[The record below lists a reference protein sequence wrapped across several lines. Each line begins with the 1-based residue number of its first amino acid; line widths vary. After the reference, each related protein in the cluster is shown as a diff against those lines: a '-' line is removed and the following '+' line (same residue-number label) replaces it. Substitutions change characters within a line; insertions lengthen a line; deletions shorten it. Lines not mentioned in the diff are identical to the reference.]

1 MLSIEVSAWLSDVT
15 GGVYTIKEIT
25 GRANSKIFKIITKD
39 QNYALK
45 LYPSKEFDK
54 RERLLVEF
62 DALTI
67 LHQYGVSNTPRPIR
81 KSTDLNTALYEW
93 IDGVSLREVGLK
105 EVSDA
110 LNFIDILKKIS
121 SLKSDIS
128 SQLAS
133 EACLSAKELVSQID
147 RRFKRLSEID
157 IKEDPELHKFLSGQ
171 FKPVFDEVKKKINKN
186 WKLPWLYDKDLIKE
200 FQTLSPSDFG
210 FHNAIYVN
218 NNKIIYIDFEYFGW
232 DDPVKLTSDFIWHA
246 GMDITNKAQHKWLE
260 GMCGIFVDDKYFLD
274 RFQAYHPL
282 YGLRWSMI
290 LLNEFLP
297 KVWEI
302 RKHADRKK
310 EKNHKSI
317 KQIQLNKSKKYLL
330 RVRRLIHELN

>member
-274 RFQAYHPL
+274 RFQTQKTLFWNWHL
-282 YGLRWSMI
+282 T
-290 LLNEFLP
+290 
-297 KVWEI
+297 
-302 RKHADRKK
+302 
-310 EKNHKSI
+310 
-317 KQIQLNKSKKYLL
+317 NK
-330 RVRRLIHELN
+330 

>member
-210 FHNAIYVN
+210 FHNAIHVD
-218 NNKIIYIDFEYFGW
+218 NNKIVYIDFEYFGW

-297 KVWEI
+297 EVWEI
-302 RKHADRKK
+302 RKHANRKK

-330 RVRRLIHELN
+330 KVKGLMHELN